1 MGKDNIKSD
10 NVYGELMS
18 QELIFLKPDGI
29 KRSLVGTVI
38 ERFEKA
44 GFKIVKMRK
53 GRISKELS
61 ELLYQDSKNQ
71 LEGMGAKTTK
81 AMAEKGEKARIMQL
95 FGTEVPFEIGKQLNQ
110 WNRAYAT
117 SSDVIA
123 VILEKEGD
131 AVTEARAIV
140 GKTDP
145 AISPKGTIRGDFAA
159 DSIYRANTEKR
170 ACENVVHAS
179 DVDTAEMDIEN
190 FEKHFF

>member
-1 MGKDNIKSD
+1 
-10 NVYGELMS
+10 MS

-29 KRSLVGTVI
+29 KRGLVGIVI
-38 ERFEKA
+38 GRFEKA

-61 ELLYQDSKNQ
+61 ELLYQDSKAQ
-71 LEGMGAKTTK
+71 LEGMGGKTLK
-81 AMAEKGEKARIMQL
+81 AMTEKGEKAKVMQL

-110 WNRAYAT
+110 WNRVYAT

-123 VILEKEGD
+123 MILEKEGD
-131 AVTEARAIV
+131 AVTEARSIV

-145 AISPKGTIRGDFAA
+145 AVSPKGTIRGDFAA
-159 DSIYRANTEKR
+159 DSIYSANMGKR

-179 DVDTAEMDIEN
+179 DVDTAEMDIGN